1 MIPRRLQL
9 PKIVPK
15 AKENAAHFFYGGVE
29 QFNGREGE
37 TATLFGRCPLNFNG
51 LDGGFARVISAVV
64 PLRRADRVLIFQ
76 EEKR

>member
-37 TATLFGRCPLNFNG
+37 TATLLSKLSFELK
-51 LDGGFARVISAVV
+51 
-64 PLRRADRVLIFQ
+64 RAWWRFRPTSTPPFDASWFSQ
-76 EEKR
+76 T

>member
-37 TATLFGRCPLNFNG
+37 TATLFVSLSLFPHVRCWRFRPTSSQPFG
-51 LDGGFARVISAVV
+51 IQFDA
-64 PLRRADRVLIFQ
+64 AD
-76 EEKR
+76 EAASE

>member
-37 TATLFGRCPLNFNG
+37 TATFLSRCLFTLSLSLAVSPH
-51 LDGGFARVISAVV
+51 VISAVGR
-64 PLRRADRVLIFQ
+64 LYLERL
-76 EEKR
+76 

>member
-37 TATLFGRCPLNFNG
+37 TATLLSRCVVSFGG
-51 LDGGFARVISAVV
+51 LGGGFAPRH
-64 PLRRADRVLIFQ
+64 L
-76 EEKR
+76 KR

>member
-37 TATLFGRCPLNFNG
+37 TATFF
-51 LDGGFARVISAVV
+51 
-64 PLRRADRVLIFQ
+64 
-76 EEKR
+76 